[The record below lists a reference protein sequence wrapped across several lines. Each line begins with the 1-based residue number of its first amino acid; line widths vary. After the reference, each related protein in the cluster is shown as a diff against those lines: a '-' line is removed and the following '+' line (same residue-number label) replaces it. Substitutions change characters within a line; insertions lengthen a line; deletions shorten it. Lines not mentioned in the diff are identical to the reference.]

1 MEGGERRELAANGFG
16 GFYGDVEPDET
27 FYYARTLT
35 EKVDAPTLQIDAYDR
50 AIAVYLDGE
59 CLYSDVAT
67 DAGIGEVELAELG
80 WTRSTVSAHIPHILR
95 RVEQAAVRMK

>member
-1 MEGGERRELAANGFG
+1 MEGGERRELTANGFG

-35 EKVDAPTLQIDAYDR
+35 EKVDAPTLQIEAYDR
-50 AIAVYLDGE
+50 TIAVYLDGE

-67 DAGIGEVELAELG
+67 DVALAKWNSLSWAG
-80 WTRSTVSAHIPHILR
+80 R
-95 RVEQAAVRMK
+95 AARLCW